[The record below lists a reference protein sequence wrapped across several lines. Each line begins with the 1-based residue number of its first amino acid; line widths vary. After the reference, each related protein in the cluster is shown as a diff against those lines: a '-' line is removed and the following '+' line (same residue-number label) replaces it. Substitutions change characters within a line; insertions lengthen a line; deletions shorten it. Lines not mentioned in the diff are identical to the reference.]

1 MNRLCRSRRD
11 ADLFDDADAELGI
24 REAVPRQGDC
34 QRRSHRRNIRRP
46 DHSYVRP
53 AMSATQHGTAAP
65 ATAGQQRDLLLSIP
79 DVDASAPI
87 RTRPLIPSRRRCT
100 KTALLS
106 PEVRVHPDCR
116 EVTGRVHG
124 LQRMTQG
131 SSRIVD
137 APSGCRRIMPGL
149 PQTLLRA

>member
-1 MNRLCRSRRD
+1 MMLMLSSGFERPYRGRETASAAATAETSGDPTTPTSGRRCR
-11 ADLFDDADAELGI
+11 
-24 REAVPRQGDC
+24 
-34 QRRSHRRNIRRP
+34 QRSMALPH
-46 DHSYVRP
+46 
-53 AMSATQHGTAAP
+53 P
-65 ATAGQQRDLLLSIP
+65 ATAGHQRDLLLSIP

-106 PEVRVHPDCR
+106 AEVSVHPDCR